1 MLTNFFLQQREVNL
15 TAGGNTLIVPSAA
28 TVTPQ
33 PGSSGGGGAGGG
45 RGSSLNIGDIIA
57 IALGIPGFIVAVA
70 GIIIAWRFRNRK
82 HWFENKEKQKSI
94 QPSEPEKRKAPA
106 YVPSNQ
112 PRQTLVQPVISSNR
126 SELP

>member
-70 GIIIAWRFRNRK
+70 GIIIA
-82 HWFENKEKQKSI
+82 
-94 QPSEPEKRKAPA
+94 
-106 YVPSNQ
+106 
-112 PRQTLVQPVISSNR
+112 
-126 SELP
+126 